1 MIGPAPL
8 RASSIVLCLEPA
20 LWASSCDRELTATL
34 HREQYSSFF
43 AFSSSDSVEGGASF
57 EEAWEVAGGGGGGV
71 GRAGDTEEATGAGG
85 GGGEALGEEEEL
97 PVAGRAEGGLEGGG
111 SLPAL
116 EEDEEEGKVVE
127 GRKGLRGEKV
137 STRPVNRSVCGI
149 VLPLAGTAAGPE
161 LLPPDSLP
169 AVGSLALD
177 LFSCDLTFLAW
188 RLPL

>member
-1 MIGPAPL
+1 MD
-8 RASSIVLCLEPA
+8 ASSQHSYSSQCHHVASPA

-43 AFSSSDSVEGGASF
+43 AFSSSDSAEGGASF
-57 EEAWEVAGGGGGGV
+57 EEAWEVAGAGGGG

-116 EEDEEEGKVVE
+116 EEDEEEGKVVG

-137 STRPVNRSVCGI
+137 STRPVNRSGGGETEGNSDGHKNGHI
-149 VLPLAGTAAGPE
+149 KLEMLQHPLLAGAGAARRCNYHNFF
-161 LLPPDSLP
+161 
-169 AVGSLALD
+169 
-177 LFSCDLTFLAW
+177 FSQN
-188 RLPL
+188 